1 MEILPE
7 DAPILVVDDD
17 EGLLLSM
24 RATLLSAGLPEP
36 AVVSDGRRVM
46 PLLRKHRFQLLL
58 LDLVM
63 PKVSGMSLLEAVK
76 KEYPEIVCIIVTA
89 TDEVATAIQAIKLG
103 AYDYLV
109 KPVSA
114 DDLIIVVRRALER
127 YELRKSVTRFETKQS
142 FAAVE
147 HPEAFREMV
156 AEDESMALV
165 FRQVEAVAPTDYS
178 VIVSGESGTGKEML
192 ARILHQLSRRR
203 DKPFVAV
210 NMAAFN
216 KSLFE
221 DAFFGHTKGAYT
233 HAVEE
238 RKGFFEVADGGT
250 LFLDEITELDAG
262 LQAKLLRVLQ
272 EKEFYRIGSAT
283 SRKIDV
289 RIIAATNRDI
299 LNEVKTGRFRA
310 DLFYRL
316 SMYTIKIPPLRERR
330 KDILPLARHFVRM
343 YGSNKTPPVT
353 EISEELGRNLLNYS
367 FPGNIRELE
376 NMIAGAVLLEN
387 DTVLHQECV
396 HDLPQRLSKMV
407 VDDEDWP
414 TLDELEKRYLIR
426 VLQKTGGNRKK
437 AAEIL
442 GVNLTT
448 IYRKIEKLGC
458 DPMYGYRIR
467 PEVQR

>member
-17 EGLLLSM
+17 EGLLLSV
-24 RATLLSAGLPEP
+24 RTTLLSAGLPEP
-36 AVVSDGRRVM
+36 AVVSDARRVM
-46 PLLRKHRFQLLL
+46 PLLRKNRFQLVL

-63 PKVSGMSLLEAVK
+63 PKMSGMNVLEAVK
-76 KEYPEIVCIIVTA
+76 REYPEIVCIIVTA
-89 TDEVATAIQAIKLG
+89 TDEVATAIQAIQLG

-114 DDLIIVVRRALER
+114 EDLVIVVRRALER
-127 YELRKSVTRFETKQS
+127 YELRKSITRFEARQS

-147 HPEAFREMV
+147 HPEAFQDMV
-156 AEDESMALV
+156 AADEAMALV

-192 ARILHQLSRRR
+192 ARILHRLSKRSER
-203 DKPFVAV
+203 PFVAV

-221 DAFFGHTKGAYT
+221 DAFFGHTRGAYT
-233 HAVEE
+233 HAVDE
-238 RKGFFEVADGGT
+238 RKGFFEAADGGT
-250 LFLDEITELDAG
+250 LFLDEITELDAD

-272 EKEFYRIGSAT
+272 EKEFYRIGST
-283 SRKIDV
+283 SSRKIDL

-299 LNEVKTGRFRA
+299 LSEVKTGRFRA

-330 KDILPLARHFVRM
+330 KDILPLANHFVRM
-343 YGSNKTPPVT
+343 YGSTKTPPVT

-376 NMIAGAVLLEN
+376 NMIAGAVLLERS
-387 DTVLHQECV
+387 TVLQPESV
-396 HDLPQRLSKMV
+396 RDLPQRLSPTAME
-407 VDDEDWP
+407 DGDWP
-414 TLDELEKRYLIR
+414 TLEELEKRYLIR
-426 VLQKTGGNRKK
+426 VLQKTGGNRKQ

-448 IYRKIEKLGC
+448 IYRKIERLGL
-458 DPMYGYRIR
+458 DPMR
-467 PEVQR
+467 

>member
-17 EGLLLSM
+17 EGLLLSV
-24 RATLLSAGLPEP
+24 RTTLLSAGLPEP

-46 PLLRKHRFQLLL
+46 PLLRKNRFQLVL

-63 PKVSGMSLLEAVK
+63 PKMSGMNVLEAVK

-114 DDLIIVVRRALER
+114 EDLVIVVRRALER
-127 YELRKSVTRFETKQS
+127 YELRKSVTRYEARQS

-147 HPEAFREMV
+147 HPEAFQEMV
-156 AEDESMALV
+156 AEDEAMALV

-192 ARILHQLSRRR
+192 ARILHRLSKRS

-221 DAFFGHTKGAYT
+221 DAFFGHTRGAYT
-233 HAVEE
+233 HAVDE
-238 RKGFFEVADGGT
+238 RKGFFEAADGGT
-250 LFLDEITELDAG
+250 LFLDEITELDAD

-272 EKEFYRIGSAT
+272 EKEFYRIGST
-283 SRKIDV
+283 SSRKIDL

-299 LNEVKTGRFRA
+299 LSEVKAGRFRA

-330 KDILPLARHFVRM
+330 KDILPLANHFVRM
-343 YGSNKTPPVT
+343 YGSTKIPPVA

-376 NMIAGAVLLEN
+376 NMIAGAVLLERSA
-387 DTVLHQECV
+387 VLQPESV
-396 HDLPQRLSKMV
+396 RDLPQRFPQMAV
-407 VDDEDWP
+407 EDDDWP

-448 IYRKIEKLGC
+448 IYRKIERLGL
-458 DPMYGYRIR
+458 DLMR
-467 PEVQR
+467 

>member
-17 EGLLLSM
+17 EGLLLSV
-24 RATLLSAGLPEP
+24 RTTLLSAGLPEP

-46 PLLRKHRFQLLL
+46 PLLRKNRFQLVL

-63 PKVSGMSLLEAVK
+63 PKMSGMNVLEAVK
-76 KEYPEIVCIIVTA
+76 REYPEIVCIIVTA

-109 KPVSA
+109 KPVRA
-114 DDLIIVVRRALER
+114 EDLVIVVRRALER
-127 YELRKSVTRFETKQS
+127 YELRKSVTRYEARQS

-156 AEDESMALV
+156 AADEAMALV

-192 ARILHQLSRRR
+192 ARILHRLSKRSER
-203 DKPFVAV
+203 PFVAV

-221 DAFFGHTKGAYT
+221 DAFFGHTRGAYT
-233 HAVEE
+233 HAVDE
-238 RKGFFEVADGGT
+238 RKGFFEAAEGGT
-250 LFLDEITELDAG
+250 LFLDEITELDAD

-272 EKEFYRIGSAT
+272 EKEFYRIGST
-283 SRKIDV
+283 SSRKIDL

-299 LNEVKTGRFRA
+299 LSEVKAGRFRA

-330 KDILPLARHFVRM
+330 KDILPLANHFVRM
-343 YGSNKTPPVT
+343 YGSRKTPPVT

-376 NMIAGAVLLEN
+376 NMMAGAVLLERG
-387 DTVLHQECV
+387 TVLQPESV
-396 HDLPQRLSKMV
+396 RDLPQRLSPTAV
-407 VDDEDWP
+407 EDGDWP
-414 TLDELEKRYLIR
+414 TLEELEKRYLIR
-426 VLQKTGGNRKK
+426 VLQKTGGNRKQ

-448 IYRKIEKLGC
+448 IYRKIERLGL
-458 DPMYGYRIR
+458 DPMR
-467 PEVQR
+467 

>member
-17 EGLLLSM
+17 EGLLLSV
-24 RATLLSAGLPEP
+24 RTTLLSAGFPEP
-36 AVVSDGRRVM
+36 AVVSNSRRVM
-46 PLLRKHRFQLLL
+46 PLLRKNRFQLLL

-63 PKVSGMSLLEAVK
+63 PNMSGMGLLEAVK
-76 KEYPEIVCIIVTA
+76 REYPEIVCIIVTA

-114 DDLIIVVRRALER
+114 EDLIIVVRRALER
-127 YELRKSVTRFETKQS
+127 YELRKSVTRYETIQS
-142 FAAVE
+142 FATVE
-147 HPEAFREMV
+147 HPEAFEQMV

-192 ARILHQLSRRR
+192 ARILHKLSKRS

-216 KSLFE
+216 NTLFE

-233 HAVEE
+233 HALGE

-250 LFLDEITELDAG
+250 LFLDEITELDSG

-272 EKEFYRIGSAT
+272 EKEFYRIGSAA

-289 RIIAATNRDI
+289 RIIAATNRNI
-299 LNEVKTGRFRA
+299 LNEVKTGQFRA

-330 KDILPLARHFVRM
+330 KDILPLARHFVRV
-343 YGSNKTPPVT
+343 YGSDKTPPVT
-353 EISEELGRNLLNYS
+353 DISEELGRNLLDYS

-387 DTVLHQECV
+387 DTVLHHESV
-396 HDLPQRLSKMV
+396 HDLPQRFSKMAIE
-407 VDDEDWP
+407 DGDWP

-448 IYRKIEKLGC
+448 IYRKIERLGIH
-458 DPMYGYRIR
+458 PVG
-467 PEVQR
+467 

>member
-1 MEILPE
+1 MISIPE
-7 DAPILVVDDD
+7 DASILVVDDD
-17 EGLLLSM
+17 TGLLLSVC
-24 RATLLSAGLPEP
+24 ATLLSAGLPEP
-36 AVVSDGRRVM
+36 AVLSDSSRVM
-46 PLLRKHRFQLLL
+46 SLLRKHRIQVVM

-63 PKVSGMSLLEAVK
+63 PKLSGMAVLEAIK
-76 KEYPEIVCIIVTA
+76 KEYPDIVCIIVTA

-114 DDLIIVVRRALER
+114 EDLIIVVRRALER
-127 YELRKSVTRFETKQS
+127 YELRKTVTHFETRQS
-142 FAAVE
+142 FSAIE

-178 VIVSGESGTGKEML
+178 VIISGESGTGKEML
-192 ARILHQLSRRR
+192 ARILHRLSKRK

-221 DAFFGHTKGAYT
+221 DAFFGHAKGAYT
-233 HAVEE
+233 HALDE
-238 RKGFFEVADGGT
+238 RKGFFETADGGT

-272 EKEFYRIGSAT
+272 EKEFYRVGSAT

-299 LNEVKTGRFRA
+299 LNEVKEERFRA

-316 SMYTIKIPPLRERR
+316 SMYTIKVPPLRERR
-330 KDILPLARHFVRM
+330 KDIVPLARYFVKL
-343 YGSNKTPPVT
+343 YGAQQSSVVT
-353 EISEELGRNLLNYS
+353 DISEELIRNLLNYS

-376 NMIAGAVLLEN
+376 NMIAGAVLLE
-387 DTVLHQECV
+387 TTGTLQLSSVRH
-396 HDLPQRLSKMV
+396 LPQRLPGPLPSV
-407 VDDEDWP
+407 EADWP
-414 TLDELEKRYLIR
+414 TLGELEKRYLAR
-426 VLQKTGGNRKK
+426 VLEKTGGNRKK

-442 GVNLTT
+442 GVNQAT
-448 IYRKIEKLGC
+448 IYRKIEKLGL
-458 DPMYGYRIR
+458 G
-467 PEVQR
+467 QSG